1 MVRKLIA
8 LSAALS
14 VLTACST
21 VTGIFKSDKEKATA
35 AAELTDIASPIA
47 IRKLW
52 SVSVGQG
59 EAELAIRQKPV
70 VDGDTV
76 YAADAANQLV
86 AIDKATGKI
95 KWKATPNK
103 EAASGGWKFWQKP
116 TQPFALTGGPA
127 VYSGLVAL
135 GGRNGEVFA
144 FNAADG
150 AILWK
155 TMVSSSVISAPLIT
169 FDTVIVRANDGKVI
183 GLDLSTGE
191 KRWQFDRGLPS
202 LSVRGNGS
210 PVLGPGLIFVGYE
223 DGTLIAL
230 RQQDGQRVWE
240 QLVAKPDG
248 RTEIDRMSDIDG
260 EIQVGDREVFASSY
274 HNSTMAIALNNG
286 QPIWVRDIGG
296 YAGVA
301 LLSDRIIVADR
312 DSGLWALDRTSG
324 SDLWKQAAFLRRGV
338 TTPVVQG
345 AYIVVAD
352 REGYVHWLDSAT
364 GDIKGRVKVG
374 GGVRGSPVV
383 SDDGTLFVQNV
394 DGQLSAFSLAQ

>member
-1 MVRKLIA
+1 M
-8 LSAALS
+8 
-14 VLTACST
+14 
-21 VTGIFKSDKEKATA
+21 F
-35 AAELTDIASPIA
+35 
-47 IRKLW
+47 
-52 SVSVGQG
+52 
-59 EAELAIRQKPV
+59 
-70 VDGDTV
+70 
-76 YAADAANQLV
+76 AADSANQLV
-86 AIDKATGKI
+86 AIDKTTGKI

-150 AILWK
+150 SVLWK

-169 FDTVIVRANDGKVI
+169 FDTVIVRANDGKVF

-191 KRWQFDRGLPS
+191 KRWQFDRGLPT
-202 LSVRGNGS
+202 LSVRGNS
-210 PVLGPGLIFVGYE
+210 APVLGPGLIFVGYE

-240 QLVAKPDG
+240 QLIAKPDG
-248 RTEIDRMSDIDG
+248 RTELDRMSDIDG

-286 QPIWVRDIGG
+286 QPIWVREIGG

-301 LLSDRIIVADR
+301 MLSDRIIVGDR
-312 DSGLWALDRTSG
+312 DSNLWALDRNSG
-324 SDLWKQAAFLRRGV
+324 SDLWKQSAFLRRSI
-338 TTPVVQG
+338 TTPVVHG
-345 AYIVVAD
+345 TYIVVAD
-352 REGYVHWLDSAT
+352 AEGYVHWLDSAS
-364 GDIKGRVKVG
+364 GDVKGRVKVG
-374 GGVRGSPVV
+374 GTVRGSPVV
-383 SDDGTLFVQNV
+383 SDDGILFIQNV